1 MSAHETNVGDIGQ
14 IAITVSDVA
23 AAKAFYCEVL
33 GLRFLFD
40 AGQNLAFV
48 AAGAIRVMLTTA
60 QGHGTVGQNSTLY
73 FRVHDIAAAYGS
85 ICERGAKAER
95 EPELTARMP
104 DHELWLAFVR
114 DPDDNLVGLM
124 EERRPR

>member
-14 IAITVSDVA
+14 VAITVSDVA
-23 AAKAFYCEVL
+23 AAKAFYCDVL

-40 AGQNLAFV
+40 AGPNLAFV

-60 QGHGTVGQNSTLY
+60 QGHGTVGHNSTLY
-73 FRVHDIAAAYGS
+73 FRVHDIVAAYGS

-104 DHELWLAFVR
+104 DHETFLRSYCPAMPPAVMAGAR
-114 DPDDNLVGLM
+114 T
-124 EERRPR
+124 

>member
-14 IAITVSDVA
+14 VAITVSDVA
-23 AAKAFYCEVL
+23 AAKTFYCDVL

-73 FRVHDIAAAYGS
+73 FRVHDIVAAYAS
-85 ICERGAKAER
+85 ICERGAKTER

>member
-1 MSAHETNVGDIGQ
+1 MNAHEANVGDIGQ

-23 AAKAFYCEVL
+23 AAKTFYSDVL

-40 AGQNLAFV
+40 AGPNLAFV
-48 AAGAIRVMLTTA
+48 AAGAVRVMLTTA
-60 QGHGTVGQNSTLY
+60 QGHGTVGHNSTLY
-73 FRVHDIAAAYGS
+73 FRVHDIVAAYAS
-85 ICERGAKAER
+85 IRERGAKAER
-95 EPELTARMP
+95 DPELAVRMP

>member
-1 MSAHETNVGDIGQ
+1 MSAHETNVGDIGK

-23 AAKAFYCEVL
+23 AAKAFYCDVL

-40 AGQNLAFV
+40 AGPNLAFV

-73 FRVHDIAAAYGS
+73 FRVHDIVAAYAS

>member
-1 MSAHETNVGDIGQ
+1 MSAHEASVGDIGQ

-23 AAKAFYCEVL
+23 AAKAFYSDVL

-40 AGQNLAFV
+40 AGPNLAFV
-48 AAGAIRVMLTTA
+48 AAGTVRIMLTLP
-60 QGHGTVGQNSTLY
+60 QGHGAVGHNSVLY
-73 FRVHDIAAAYGS
+73 FRVHDVAAAYES
-85 ICERGAKAER
+85 VCERGAKAEKG
-95 EPELTARMP
+95 PELVARMP

-114 DPDDNLVGLM
+114 DPDGNLVGLM

>member
-23 AAKAFYCEVL
+23 AAKAFYCDVL

-40 AGQNLAFV
+40 AGPNLAFV

-73 FRVHDIAAAYGS
+73 FRVHDIVAAYAS

>member
-1 MSAHETNVGDIGQ
+1 MNAHETNVGDIGQ

-23 AAKAFYCEVL
+23 AAKAFYCDVL

-60 QGHGTVGQNSTLY
+60 QGHGTVGHNSTLY
-73 FRVHDIAAAYGS
+73 FRVHDIVAAYGS
-85 ICERGAKAER
+85 ICERGAKAEH

>member
-14 IAITVSDVA
+14 VAITVSDVA
-23 AAKAFYCEVL
+23 AAKVFYCDVL

-40 AGQNLAFV
+40 AGPNLAFV

-73 FRVHDIAAAYGS
+73 FRVHDIVAAYAS